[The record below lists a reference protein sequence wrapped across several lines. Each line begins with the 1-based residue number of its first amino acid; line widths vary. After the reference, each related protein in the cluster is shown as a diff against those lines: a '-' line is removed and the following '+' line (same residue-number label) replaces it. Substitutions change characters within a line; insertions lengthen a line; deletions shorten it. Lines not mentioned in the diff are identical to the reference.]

1 MIWYVISIISFLA
14 VVLLLVYTRIRD
26 RRYEKLKTSE
36 AMRPELWEEIEI
48 EREEAL
54 AKREKFREALK
65 KANG

>member
-1 MIWYVISIISFLA
+1 MIWYVISSISFLV

-26 RRYEKLKTSE
+26 RRYEKMKTSE
-36 AMRPELWEEIEI
+36 AMRPELWEEIER

-65 KANG
+65 KARG